1 MKPHKD
7 LCAIRLLNDLTMP
20 DTEIDIDAD
29 RDSTE
34 FSKYVVDRMQQLEV
48 KNDLLRTQYQRIE
61 GEKQQADDQRIKY
74 EREVRKLESEVATLK
89 TTPQLVGT
97 LVEILEDG
105 RSIVR
110 SSTGPEFIVGI
121 SHFINE
127 GELKPGVQ
135 VALNKEHLS
144 IVSVIPMV
152 RDPAVRGMEVI
163 ESPDIGYDRVGGLH
177 TQIESLKEAVEL
189 PLTKPEIFERIGIE
203 PPKGVLLFGPP
214 GTGKTLLAK
223 AVATQTDATFIRV
236 VGSEFVQKYI
246 GEGARIV
253 RDVFEM
259 ARKKSP
265 SIIFIDELDAIGAKR
280 FTDAGSGDREV
291 QRTLMQLLAEMDGFD
306 PRGGVRLLAA
316 TNRPDILDPA
326 LLRPGR
332 FDRLIHVSMP
342 NLEART
348 QILRIHTANMNLA
361 DDVDLDHLASLT
373 NDANGADLKAIVM
386 EAGMRA
392 VRGEKDA
399 VHRTDF
405 EAAIKDTLISVSKP
419 KMHSEGMF
427 A

>member
-1 MKPHKD
+1 M
-7 LCAIRLLNDLTMP
+7 
-20 DTEIDIDAD
+20 
-29 RDSTE
+29 DSTK
-34 FSKYVVDRMQQLEV
+34 FSKYMMDRVQQLEV

-61 GEKQQADDQRIKY
+61 SEKQQAEDQRIKY
-74 EREVRKLESEVATLK
+74 EREVRKLRSELNKLK
-89 TTPQLVGT
+89 TTPQLLGT
-97 LVEILEDG
+97 LVEVLDDD

-110 SSTGPEFIVGI
+110 SSTGPEFIVGM
-121 SHFINE
+121 SQFIDE
-127 GELKPGVQ
+127 SDLKPGVQ

-144 IVSVIPMV
+144 IVSIIPMAH
-152 RDPAVRGMEVI
+152 DPAVRGMEVI
-163 ESPDIGYDRVGGLH
+163 ESPDIGYDQIGGLDK
-177 TQIESLKEAVEL
+177 QIESLKEAVEL

-223 AVATQTDATFIRV
+223 AVATQTDASFIRV

-280 FTDAGSGDREV
+280 FTDASSGDREV

-306 PRGGVRLLAA
+306 PRGEVRLLAA
-316 TNRPDILDPA
+316 TNRPDILDTA

-332 FDRLIHVSMP
+332 FDRLIYVQMP
-342 NLEART
+342 NREART
-348 QILRIHTANMNLA
+348 QILRVHTACMNLA
-361 DDVDLDHLASLT
+361 DDVDFDHLASLT
-373 NDANGADLKAIVM
+373 DGANGADLKAVAM
-386 EAGMRA
+386 EAGMYA

-399 VHRTDF
+399 IYLKNF
-405 EAAIKDTLISVSKP
+405 ENAIKDTLVPVNKP
-419 KMHSEGMF
+419 NMYSEGMF

>member
-7 LCAIRLLNDLTMP
+7 LCAIRLFNDLTMP

-163 ESPDIGYDRVGGLH
+163 ESPDIGYDWIGGLH

-265 SIIFIDELDAIGAKR
+265 SIIFIDELDAIGARR

-405 EAAIKDTLISVSKP
+405 EAAIKDTLIPVSKP
-419 KMHSEGMF
+419 KMYSEGMF

>member
-1 MKPHKD
+1 MFNNLIMVD
-7 LCAIRLLNDLTMP
+7 AEMDS
-20 DTEIDIDAD
+20 DTGM
-29 RDSTE
+29 DSTE
-34 FSKYVVDRMQQLEV
+34 FSKYVMDRMQQLEV
-48 KNDLLRTQYQRIE
+48 KNDLLRTRYQRIE
-61 GEKQQADDQRIKY
+61 GEKQQAEDQRIRY
-74 EREVRKLESEVATLK
+74 EREVRKLKSELDKLK
-89 TTPQLVGT
+89 TMPQLLGT
-97 LVEILEDG
+97 LVEILDGG

-110 SSTGPEFIVGI
+110 SSTGPEFIVGT
-121 SHFINE
+121 SQFINE
-127 GELKPGVQ
+127 DDLKPGVQ

-144 IVSVIPMV
+144 IISVVPMT

-163 ESPDIGYDRVGGLH
+163 ESPDIGYDQIGGLDK
-177 TQIESLKEAVEL
+177 QIESLREAVEF

-203 PPKGVLLFGPP
+203 PPKGVMLFGSP

-223 AVATQTDATFIRV
+223 AVAAQTDAAFIRV

-246 GEGARIV
+246 GEGARVV

-306 PRGGVRLLAA
+306 PRGEVRLLAA

-332 FDRLIHVSMP
+332 FDRLIYVPMP
-342 NLEART
+342 NREART
-348 QILRIHTANMNLA
+348 QILHIHTAKMKLA
-361 DDVDLDHLASLT
+361 DDVDFDHLASLT
-373 NDANGADLKAIVM
+373 DGANGADLKAIAM
-386 EAGMRA
+386 EAGMYA

-399 VHRTDF
+399 VYLNDF
-405 EAAIKDTLISVSKP
+405 ENAIKDTLVPVSKP
-419 KMHSEGMF
+419 GMYSEGMF

>member
-1 MKPHKD
+1 
-7 LCAIRLLNDLTMP
+7 MP

-97 LVEILEDG
+97 LVETLKDG

-127 GELKPGVQ
+127 DELKPGVQ

-163 ESPDIGYDRVGGLH
+163 ESPDIGYDQIGGLH

-223 AVATQTDATFIRV
+223 AVAKHTDATFIRV

-246 GEGARIV
+246 GEGARVV

-291 QRTLMQLLAEMDGFD
+291 QRTLMQLLSEMDGFD

-332 FDRLIHVSMP
+332 FDRLVHVSMP

-348 QILRIHTANMNLA
+348 QILRIHTAKMNLA
-361 DDVDLDHLASLT
+361 DDVDIDHLASIT

-386 EAGMRA
+386 EAGMHA
-392 VRGEKDA
+392 VRGDKDA
-399 VHRTDF
+399 VHHTDF
-405 EAAIKDTLISVSKP
+405 EAAIKDTLIPVSKP
-419 KMHSEGMF
+419 KMYSEGMF

>member
-1 MKPHKD
+1 MCYQN
-7 LCAIRLLNDLTMP
+7 LYNLTMVDAKT
-20 DTEIDIDAD
+20 DTNTDM
-29 RDSTE
+29 DSTE
-34 FSKYVVDRMQQLEV
+34 FSKYVMDRMQQLEV

-61 GEKQQADDQRIKY
+61 GEKQQAEDQRIRY
-74 EREVRKLESEVATLK
+74 EREVRKLKSELDKLK
-89 TTPQLVGT
+89 TTPQLIGM
-97 LVEILEDG
+97 LVEVLDDG
-105 RSIVR
+105 RSIIR
-110 SSTGPEFIVGI
+110 SSTGPEFIVGT
-121 SHFINE
+121 SQFINE
-127 GELKPGVQ
+127 DDLKPGVQ

-144 IVSVIPMV
+144 IVSIIPMT

-163 ESPDIGYDRVGGLH
+163 ESPDIGYDQIGGLDK
-177 TQIESLKEAVEL
+177 QIESLREAVEL

-203 PPKGVLLFGPP
+203 PPKGVMLFGPP

-306 PRGGVRLLAA
+306 PRGEVRLLAA

-332 FDRLIHVSMP
+332 FDRLIYVPMP
-342 NLEART
+342 NREART
-348 QILRIHTANMNLA
+348 QILHIHTAKMNLA
-361 DDVDLDHLASLT
+361 DDVDFDHLASLT
-373 NDANGADLKAIVM
+373 DGANGADLKAITM
-386 EAGMRA
+386 EAGMYA

-399 VHRTDF
+399 VYLKDF
-405 EAAIKDTLISVSKP
+405 ENAIKDTLVPVSKP
-419 KMHSEGMF
+419 NMYTEGMF

>member
-1 MKPHKD
+1 MF
-7 LCAIRLLNDLTMP
+7 NDLTMA

-89 TTPQLVGT
+89 TTPQLLGT

-121 SHFINE
+121 SHFIE
-127 GELKPGVQ
+127 DGE
-135 VALNKEHLS
+135 
-144 IVSVIPMV
+144 I
-152 RDPAVRGMEVI
+152 
-163 ESPDIGYDRVGGLH
+163 GGLH

-246 GEGARIV
+246 GEGARVV

-342 NLEART
+342 NREART

-386 EAGMRA
+386 EAGMCA

-399 VHRTDF
+399 VYRTDF
-405 EAAIKDTLISVSKP
+405 EAAIKDTLIPVSKP
-419 KMHSEGMF
+419 KMYSEGMF

>member
-1 MKPHKD
+1 MSNNLIMVD
-7 LCAIRLLNDLTMP
+7 AEMDS
-20 DTEIDIDAD
+20 DTDM
-29 RDSTE
+29 DSTE
-34 FSKYVVDRMQQLEV
+34 FSKYVMDRMQQLEV
-48 KNDLLRTQYQRIE
+48 KNDLLRTRYQRIE
-61 GEKQQADDQRIKY
+61 GEKQQAEDQRIKY
-74 EREVRKLESEVATLK
+74 EREVRKLKSELDKLK
-89 TTPQLVGT
+89 TTPQLLGM
-97 LVEILEDG
+97 LVEILDDG

-110 SSTGPEFIVGI
+110 SSTGPEFIVGT
-121 SHFINE
+121 SQFINE
-127 GELKPGVQ
+127 SDLKPGVQ

-144 IVSVIPMV
+144 IVSIIPMT

-163 ESPDIGYDRVGGLH
+163 ESPDIGYDQIGGLDK
-177 TQIESLKEAVEL
+177 QIESLREAVEL

-203 PPKGVLLFGPP
+203 PPKGVMLFGSP

-223 AVATQTDATFIRV
+223 AVAAQTDAAFIRV

-306 PRGGVRLLAA
+306 PRGEVRLLAA

-332 FDRLIHVSMP
+332 FDRLIYVPMP
-342 NLEART
+342 NREART
-348 QILRIHTANMNLA
+348 QILHIHTSKMNLA
-361 DDVDLDHLASLT
+361 DDVDFDHLASLT
-373 NDANGADLKAIVM
+373 DGANGADLKAIAM
-386 EAGMRA
+386 EAGMYA

-399 VHRTDF
+399 VYLNDF
-405 EAAIKDTLISVSKP
+405 ENAIKDTLVPVSKP
-419 KMHSEGMF
+419 GMYSEGMF

>member
-1 MKPHKD
+1 MSNNLIMVD
-7 LCAIRLLNDLTMP
+7 AEMDS
-20 DTEIDIDAD
+20 DTDM
-29 RDSTE
+29 DSTE
-34 FSKYVVDRMQQLEV
+34 FSKYVMDRMQQLEV
-48 KNDLLRTQYQRIE
+48 KNDLLRTRYQRIE
-61 GEKQQADDQRIKY
+61 GEKQQAEDQRIRY
-74 EREVRKLESEVATLK
+74 EREVRKLKSELDKLK
-89 TTPQLVGT
+89 TTPQLLGT
-97 LVEILEDG
+97 LVEILGDG

-110 SSTGPEFIVGI
+110 SSTGPEFIVGM
-121 SHFINE
+121 SQFINE
-127 GELKPGVQ
+127 GDLKPGVQ

-144 IVSVIPMV
+144 IVSVVPMT

-163 ESPDIGYDRVGGLH
+163 ESPDIGYDQIGGLDK
-177 TQIESLKEAVEL
+177 QIESLKEAVEL

-203 PPKGVLLFGPP
+203 PPKGVLLFGSP

-223 AVATQTDATFIRV
+223 AVAAQTDAAFIRV

-306 PRGGVRLLAA
+306 PRGEVRLLAA

-332 FDRLIHVSMP
+332 FDRLIYVPMP
-342 NLEART
+342 NREART
-348 QILRIHTANMNLA
+348 QILHIHAAKMHLA
-361 DDVDLDHLASLT
+361 DDVDFDHLASLT
-373 NDANGADLKAIVM
+373 DGANGADLKAIAM
-386 EAGMRA
+386 EAGMYA

-399 VHRTDF
+399 VYLMDF
-405 EAAIKDTLISVSKP
+405 ENAIKDTLVPVSKP
-419 KMHSEGMF
+419 GMYSEGMF

>member
-7 LCAIRLLNDLTMP
+7 LCAIRMFNNLTMP
-20 DTEIDIDAD
+20 DTEIDVDAD

-34 FSKYVVDRMQQLEV
+34 FSKYVKDRMQKLEV

-152 RDPAVRGMEVI
+152 RDPAVRGMGVI
-163 ESPDIGYDRVGGLH
+163 ESPDIGYDWIGGLH

-265 SIIFIDELDAIGAKR
+265 SIIFIDELDAIGARR

-386 EAGMRA
+386 EAGMHA

-405 EAAIKDTLISVSKP
+405 EAAIKDTLIPVSKP
-419 KMHSEGMF
+419 KMYSEGMF